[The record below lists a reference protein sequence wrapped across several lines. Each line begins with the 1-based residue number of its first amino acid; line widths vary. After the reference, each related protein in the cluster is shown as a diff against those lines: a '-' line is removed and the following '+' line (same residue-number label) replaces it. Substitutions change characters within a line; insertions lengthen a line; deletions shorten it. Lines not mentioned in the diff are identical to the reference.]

1 MELKKGNL
9 FVCIPNFPQ
18 VSVVILCTAGE
29 EVFGNGERVLS
40 YQIWI
45 QTHLSF
51 SLMVSFG
58 ESCIKALR
66 CNLLIL
72 KKTLLFASRV
82 VTN

>member
-9 FVCIPNFPQ
+9 CVCIPNFPQ

-40 YQIWI
+40 YQI
-45 QTHLSF
+45 QTHVSF